1 VFYSAYIPVAT
12 NSLLPAITTPPPLLR
27 EHRLYQADFLMRQY
41 EFKYDEILNEETPN
55 FNPFLDPKCN
65 WAVNN
70 MHFFP
75 VDINKAPLR
84 ELLRVPGIGPTS
96 ARRIIKA
103 RRVGKLGLDELK
115 RMGAVLKRAKYFII
129 TKDDPTGPK
138 FTKELTARALID
150 PKVHAYGMEQLSMF
164 DQSAAMP
171 LLPDGKKKYSDQV
184 SEAVEETVLC
194 LTSRVGS

>member
-1 VFYSAYIPVAT
+1 
-12 NSLLPAITTPPPLLR
+12 
-27 EHRLYQADFLMRQY
+27 MY
-41 EFKYDEILNEETPN
+41 EFKSEEILSKETPN

-75 VDINKAPLR
+75 VDINKASLQ

-96 ARRIIKA
+96 ARRIVKA
-103 RRVGKLGLDELK
+103 RREGRLGLDELK
-115 RMGAVLKRAKYFII
+115 RIGVVLKRAKYFMI
-129 TKDDPTGPK
+129 TKDNPAGPK

-150 PKVHAYGMEQLSMF
+150 PKAFSFGFEQLSMF
-164 DQSAAMP
+164 DFNPIALS
-171 LLPDGKKKYSDQV
+171 LPGKKHKTYGEFV

-194 LTSRVGS
+194 LTPSLG